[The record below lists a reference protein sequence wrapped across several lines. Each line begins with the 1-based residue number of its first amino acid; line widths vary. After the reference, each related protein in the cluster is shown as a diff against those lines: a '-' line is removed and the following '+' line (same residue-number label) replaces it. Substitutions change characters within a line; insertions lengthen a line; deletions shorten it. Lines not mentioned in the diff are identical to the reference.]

1 MRFIVTILLAG
12 LISTVA
18 WSQKKDETAVKYAN
32 TLTKE
37 DLKKHLVIVASDE
50 MEGRDTGSPGQKK
63 AAKYIADHFKSL
75 GLTPPVKTKDGMSYL
90 QKFDLV
96 SSKWKDVSIAT
107 KKSKTEY
114 LKDIFAIGNINQKIE
129 KSLKVMYAGEGTK
142 EDYTK
147 FKAKKKA
154 VAFFVKTVQDLRK
167 KRRIAEKA
175 GVSHMFM
182 IMGEDQEGFD
192 KALNYLGYYV
202 KRWSRGGLKGN
213 KDSYMVCISP
223 KTAAGLFGV
232 SEADLM
238 KKDMKLGTKSS
249 KFKFAAEQETKIG
262 ASSENVLGFM
272 EGTDKKKEILII
284 TAHYDHVG
292 KRGDKIYNG
301 ADDDGSGTVTVLELA
316 EAFAKAKADGKGPR
330 RSILFMTV
338 SGEEKGL
345 LGSRYYTDFDPV
357 FPLKNTVA
365 DLNID
370 MVGRIDTRYKDDP
383 DYIYLIGSDKLST
396 ELHKLS
402 EEANKQYVNI
412 KLDYKYNDENDPNRF
427 YYRSDHYNFAKNN
440 IPIIFYFNGTHADY
454 HKPTDTVD
462 KIHFGKMERIG
473 RLIFHTA
480 WKIANREGRLKVDKA
495 KSK

>member
-1 MRFIVTILLAG
+1 MRYLKTILLVG
-12 LISTVA
+12 LISTIGWA
-18 WSQKKDETAVKYAN
+18 QKKDQTAIKYAN
-32 TLTKE
+32 TLTKA
-37 DLKKHLVIVASDE
+37 DLKKHLVIVAADD

-63 AAKYIADHFKSL
+63 AAKYIANHFKSL
-75 GLTPPVKTKDGMSYL
+75 GLKPPVKTKEGMSYL
-90 QKFDLV
+90 QKFDLM
-96 SSKWKDVSIAT
+96 SSKWKDVSIAI
-107 KKSKTEY
+107 KRNKTEY
-114 LKDIFAIGNINQKIE
+114 LKDVYAIGNINKTF
-129 KSLKVMYAGEGTK
+129 KASMKVVFAGEGAK
-142 EDYTK
+142 DDFMK
-147 FKAKKKA
+147 AKAKKKP
-154 VAFFVKTVQDLRK
+154 VAFFVKNVQELRK
-167 KRRIAEKA
+167 KRRIAQNA
-175 GVSHMFM
+175 GVGQMFM

-192 KALNYLGYYV
+192 KSLNYLGYYV
-202 KRWSRGGLKGN
+202 KRWSRGGLKSTE
-213 KDSYMVCISP
+213 DDFMVFVSP
-223 KTAAGLFGV
+223 KTAANMYGV
-232 SEADLM
+232 SEADLIKKTM
-238 KKDMKLGTKSS
+238 KVGTKSS
-249 KFKFAAEQETKIG
+249 KIKLTAEQDVRVG
-262 ASSENVLGFM
+262 ASSENVLGYM
-272 EGTDKKKEILII
+272 EGTDKKDELLII

-292 KRGDKIYNG
+292 TRNGKVYNG

-316 EAFAKAKADGKGPR
+316 EAFSKAKADGKGPR

-383 DYIYLIGSDKLST
+383 NYIYLIGSDKLST

-402 EEANKQYVNI
+402 EEANKQYINI

-480 WKIANREGRLKVDKA
+480 WKIANRENRLKVDKA

>member
-1 MRFIVTILLAG
+1 M
-12 LISTVA
+12 
-18 WSQKKDETAVKYAN
+18 
-32 TLTKE
+32 
-37 DLKKHLVIVASDE
+37 
-50 MEGRDTGSPGQKK
+50 
-63 AAKYIADHFKSL
+63 
-75 GLTPPVKTKDGMSYL
+75 
-90 QKFDLV
+90 
-96 SSKWKDVSIAT
+96 
-107 KKSKTEY
+107 
-114 LKDIFAIGNINQKIE
+114 
-129 KSLKVMYAGEGTK
+129 KVVFAGEGAK
-142 EDYTK
+142 DDFAK
-147 FKAKKKA
+147 AKAKKKP
-154 VAFFVKTVQDLRK
+154 VAFFVKNVQELRK
-167 KRRIAEKA
+167 KRRIAQNA
-175 GVSHMFM
+175 GVGQMFM

-192 KALNYLGYYV
+192 KSLNYLGYYV
-202 KRWSRGGLKGN
+202 KRWSRGGLKSTEN
-213 KDSYMVCISP
+213 DFMVFVSP
-223 KTAAGLFGV
+223 KAAANMYGV

-238 KKDMKLGTKSS
+238 KKTMKLGTKSS
-249 KFKFAAEQETKIG
+249 KIKLTAEQEVKVG
-262 ASSENVLGFM
+262 ASSENVLGYM
-272 EGTDKKKEILII
+272 EGTDKKDELLIV

-292 KRGDKIYNG
+292 TRNGKVYNG
-301 ADDDGSGTVTVLELA
+301 ADDDGSGTVTVLEIA
-316 EAFAKAKADGKGPR
+316 EAFSKAKADGKGPR

-383 DYIYLIGSDKLST
+383 NYIYLIGSDKLST
-396 ELHKLS
+396 ELHELS
-402 EEANKQYVNI
+402 EEANKQYINI

-480 WKIANREGRLKVDKA
+480 WKIANRENRLKVDKA

>member
-1 MRFIVTILLAG
+1 MRFIITILLAG
-12 LISTVA
+12 LISTVG
-18 WSQKKDETAVKYAN
+18 WSQKKDETAIKYAN

-75 GLTPPVKTKDGMSYL
+75 GLKPPVKTKDGMSYL

-96 SSKWKDVSIAT
+96 SSKWKNVSIAT
-107 KKSKTEY
+107 KKGKTEY
-114 LKDIFAIGNINQKIE
+114 LKDVFAIGNINKKIQK
-129 KSLKVMYAGEGTK
+129 SMKVMFAGEGTK

-147 FKAKKKA
+147 FKSKKKP

-167 KRRIAEKA
+167 KRRIAQNA
-175 GVSHMFM
+175 GVSQMFM

-192 KALNYLGYYV
+192 KSLNYLGYYV
-202 KRWSRGGLKGN
+202 KRWSRGGLKSN
-213 KDSYMVCISP
+213 EDSYMVCVSP
-223 KTAAGLFGV
+223 KTAANMFGV
-232 SEADLM
+232 SEAELM

-249 KFKFAAEQETKIG
+249 KFKLTAEQEVKIG

-272 EGTDKKKEILII
+272 EGTDKKDEILIV

-292 KRGDKIYNG
+292 TRGGKVYNG
-301 ADDDGSGTVTVLELA
+301 ADDDGSGTVTVLEIA
-316 EAFAKAKADGKGPR
+316 EAFSKAKADGKGPR

-480 WKIANREGRLKVDKA
+480 WKIANRENRLKVDK

>member
-1 MRFIVTILLAG
+1 MRYITTILLAG

-18 WSQKKDETAVKYAN
+18 WSQKKDNAAIKYAN

-50 MEGRDTGSPGQKK
+50 MGGRDTGSPGQKK
-63 AAKYIADHFKSL
+63 AANYIVEHFKSL
-75 GLTPPVKTKDGMSYL
+75 GLKPPVKTKEGMSYL

-96 SSKWKDVSIAT
+96 SRKWKEVSITT
-107 KKSKTEY
+107 KKGKTEY
-114 LKDIFAIGNINQKIE
+114 LKDIFAIGSINQKIDT
-129 KSLKVMYAGEGTK
+129 SIKVVFAGEGTK

-147 FKAKKKA
+147 FKSKQKP
-154 VAFFVKTVQDLRK
+154 VAFFVKTIQDLRK
-167 KRRIAEKA
+167 KRRIAQNA
-175 GVSHMFM
+175 GVSQMFM
-182 IMGEDQEGFD
+182 IMGEDQESFD
-192 KALNYLGYYV
+192 KSLNYLGYYV
-202 KRWSRGGLKGN
+202 KRWSRGGLKS
-213 KDSYMVCISP
+213 KQDSYLVCISP
-223 KTAAGLFGV
+223 KTAAHMFGV
-232 SEADLM
+232 SEAKLM
-238 KKDMKLGTKSS
+238 KKKMKLGRKSS
-249 KFKFAAEQETKIG
+249 KVKFTAEQEMKVG
-262 ASSENVLGFM
+262 ASSENVLGYM
-272 EGTDKKKEILII
+272 EGTDKKEELLII

-292 KRGDKIYNG
+292 TRNGKVYNG

-345 LGSRYYTDFDPV
+345 LGSSYYTDFDPV

-365 DLNID
+365 DLNIY
-370 MVGRIDTRYKDDP
+370 MVGRIDDRYKDDP

-396 ELHKLS
+396 ELHQLS

-427 YYRSDHYNFAKNN
+427 YYRSDHYNFAKND
-440 IPIIFYFNGTHADY
+440 IPIIFYFNGTHPDY
-454 HKPTDTVD
+454 HQPTDTVD

-480 WKIANREGRLKVDKA
+480 WKIANREARLKVDK